1 MVEKLKFLGI
11 IWICVIFAYVFM
23 ALTHEVTDM
32 MAANASAVMASQN
45 LSSEIVGIE
54 EAMGSFNFW
63 KWPIPVLLGIVL
75 SVVTL
80 REEIIEKVKSE

>member
-11 IWICVIFAYVFM
+11 IWVCVIIAYVFM
-23 ALTHEVTDM
+23 AFTHEVTDSLATM
-32 MAANASAVMASQN
+32 SSDEMASQN

-54 EAMGSFNFW
+54 EAMGSFNLW
-63 KWPIPVLLGIVL
+63 KWPIPALLGIVL

-80 REEIIEKVKSE
+80 REEIIEKVKGE